1 MSAEQ
6 GSVRRVRPGAVAAG
20 IVLLALGVAMLLDAT
35 GTLSMEPGR
44 LIAPFVLI
52 GLGASILTRRRRC
65 CAGGAESWTH
75 QERHAR
81 RGDGSTG
88 GLWLIGIGCWML
100 ISQTHMF
107 GLSFGTSWP
116 LLLILMG
123 ALMAIRGWR

>member
-6 GSVRRVRPGAVAAG
+6 GSVRPVRPGAVVGG
-20 IVLLALGVAMLLDAT
+20 IVLLALGVAMGLESTEA
-35 GTLSMEPGR
+35 LSIEPGR

-52 GLGASILTRRRRC
+52 GIGVSILSMRGRSCTGRTV
-65 CAGGAESWTH
+65 SPS
-75 QERHAR
+75 HAR

-88 GLWLIGIGCWML
+88 ALWMIGIGCWLL

-116 LLLILMG
+116 LLLILTG
-123 ALMAIRGWR
+123 ALIAIRGWR